1 MVKNASPSDQIGV
14 AAVTSGESI
23 DSIGDKALFKDR
35 AAKPR
40 AQVGAAAAAG
50 GGPGGGAIEPLS
62 SLPHS
67 SKMAAMAA
75 PRGNAES
82 RFRASQSA
90 DRGTDNNPHFKFFV

>member
-50 GGPGGGAIEPLS
+50 GGGGVIEPLS